1 MAGSSTQAT
10 LDLEFVGNAAGIT
23 DAVRASQRALAV
35 LERQSA
41 TVSTTI
47 GRAIRT
53 IVTPIAGTILAAF
66 AAKKALA
73 DFAGSN
79 LPGAGRFSQT
89 MAVMRLAV
97 RNLSN
102 AVGEFLAPMAERTA
116 RIIKVIADT
125 ITPLIRQV
133 TAFTAASGGF
143 LRQLG
148 SNIVKALQPLLPTV
162 FGFIGRVQ
170 SFFSGLDWSKV
181 FDRIRAAW
189 NTAWSAALNFL
200 APIIVAASALIE
212 STIRA
217 LRTGIAA
224 LGSWLLS
231 MGQQIAAYFGIT
243 IPGAV
248 KSVSGAIEI
257 VQAAIL
263 VGIGALKLAVE
274 NVPMLFQ
281 VVVASAGV
289 ALDFLQTNWSALTA
303 FMAASATAIGTHLV
317 ATFETIGQN
326 IGAVL
331 MSGFK
336 YAFDAIGAYANRF
349 AAKLGNDLINFITEP
364 MILIVEDLVALIDSV
379 PGLGSALPPGYQA
392 FIDLA
397 RQIPGTLRN
406 AYALTPKEIS
416 QAFPVPGFTAPTL
429 KGLPGFGGLPRLS
442 PAGVDMSKL
451 ETILSQIKDKFG
463 PGIDA
468 LIRDALAKAPA
479 LAAAIAAGLP
489 NVNGTPA
496 GALDRGGNVGALLFG
511 TAQAFVAE
519 NNSGSTNPLIPLAQ
533 TANNLSQQQLVEQRA
548 ATRAAE
554 RKFRLANF

>member
-1 MAGSSTQAT
+1 MAASSTQAT

-79 LPGAGRFSQT
+79 LPGAARFQQT

-116 RIIKVIADT
+116 KIITAIADT
-125 ITPLIRQV
+125 IAPLVRKV
-133 TAFTAASGGF
+133 SAFVAASGGF
-143 LRQLG
+143 FRVLG
-148 SNIVKALQPLLPTV
+148 SNIIGALRPLLPTV
-162 FGFIGRVQ
+162 FAFFGKVQ
-170 SFFSGLDWSKV
+170 SFFGGLDWDAT
-181 FDRIRAAW
+181 FQRIRSAW

-212 STIRA
+212 STIAA
-217 LRTGIAA
+217 LRTGITA
-224 LGSWLLS
+224 LGSWLMAL
-231 MGQQIAAYFGIT
+231 GQQIAAYFGIT
-243 IPGAV
+243 IPGATSAV
-248 KSVSGAIEI
+248 TTA
-257 VQAAIL
+257 VQAVQFAIL
-263 VGIGALKLAVE
+263 VAIGALKLAVE
-274 NVPMLFQ
+274 NVPLLFEM
-281 VVVASAGV
+281 VVAAAGV
-289 ALDFLQTNWSALTA
+289 AIDYLRTNFGPIGDWLTKL
-303 FMAASATAIGTHLV
+303 FSVIGD
-317 ATFETIGQN
+317 N
-326 IGAVL
+326 IGAVFESSFVTMFENVLVMMRRFGVAFSRGLVNL
-331 MSGFK
+331 MAKALQNMLTMTADLWDKIPTPVKLLMGANGVAIDLSMKGLRS
-336 YAFDAIGAYANRF
+336 AAAGIGAVAASNGGGVTDEEINRQNPF
-349 AAKLGNDLINFITEP
+349 SRFKVPDLKALPKFSSIPVDTAKLENL
-364 MILIVEDLVALIDSV
+364 
-379 PGLGSALPPGYQA
+379 
-392 FIDLA
+392 
-397 RQIPGTLRN
+397 
-406 AYALTPKEIS
+406 
-416 QAFPVPGFTAPTL
+416 
-429 KGLPGFGGLPRLS
+429 
-442 PAGVDMSKL
+442 
-451 ETILSQIKDKFG
+451 LSQIKDKFG

-489 NVNGTPA
+489 SVNGTPA

-533 TANNLSQQQLVEQRA
+533 AANNLSQQQLVEQRA